1 MNIRPIKTDADYEEA
16 LAEVKSLWN
25 AAPGT
30 DDAGKLEV
38 LAMLVHHYER
48 EREPLPPLDP
58 IEAIKF
64 RMEQQGLSRKDLLPI
79 MGTTGRTSE
88 VLGRRRPLTLNMIRK
103 LHALLDIPLESLI
116 QPILKPKRPQQRRGS
131 AAASPT
137 RRHRSGAAA

>member
-25 AAPGT
+25 AAPGS

-38 LAMLVHHYER
+38 LAMLIHHYER

-79 MGTTGRTSE
+79 LGTTGRTSE

-103 LHALLDIPLESLI
+103 LHTLLDIPLESLV
-116 QPILKPKRPQQRRGS
+116 QPSQKPKRPHKTRGSTAATPARRGRRS
-131 AAASPT
+131 AAA
-137 RRHRSGAAA
+137 

>member
-116 QPILKPKRPQQRRGS
+116 QPILKPKRLQQRRGS